1 MDREPVVAGQ
11 FYPADKEKLRALVAG
26 FVPPGERRK
35 AIGVMSPHAGYVYSG
50 SVAGRT
56 FAQVEVPERVLIL
69 GPNHQGLG
77 HRAALYPAG
86 AWRTPLGRVAVD
98 AVLSQK
104 LLEKCP
110 RLAED
115 ALAHRLEHSLEVQV
129 PFLQYLNP
137 QLRIAAI
144 CLGRLG
150 LSELL
155 ALGRSIG
162 ECLHGA
168 GEEILVVASTDMTHY
183 ESAERARVKDMA
195 AIERI
200 LALDP
205 EGLYQVVSSRNISM
219 CGVLPTV
226 VMLEACRHRGAT
238 SACLVQYT
246 NSGEVSGDD
255 RQVVGYAGVVVS

>member
-1 MDREPVVAGQ
+1 MDREPAVAGQ
-11 FYPADKEKLRALVAG
+11 FYPADKEKLREIVAG
-26 FVPPGERRK
+26 FVPPVERRK
-35 AIGVMSPHAGYVYSG
+35 AMGVISPHAGYVYSG

-56 FAQVEVPERVLIL
+56 FAQVEVPDRVVIL
-69 GPNHQGLG
+69 GPNHHGFG

-110 RLAED
+110 LLGED
-115 ALAHRLEHSLEVQV
+115 ALAHQMEHSLEVQV

-150 LSELL
+150 LAELL
-155 ALGRSIG
+155 ELGRCLG
-162 ECLHGA
+162 ECLASFGD
-168 GEEILVVASTDMTHY
+168 EVLLVASSDMTHY
-183 ESAERARVKDMA
+183 ESAEQARVKDMA
-195 AIERI
+195 AIEKI

-205 EGLYQVVSSRNISM
+205 AGLHQVVASRNISM

-226 VMLEACRHRGAT
+226 VMLEACRQRGAT
-238 SACLVQYT
+238 GARLVQYA
-246 NSGEVSGDD
+246 NSGEVSGDY
-255 RQVVGYAGVVVS
+255 RQVVGYAGVIVG